1 MNTSEAVAKTYIS
14 AQSLLEDS
22 FRLGYQIL
30 ASGFR
35 PAMIAGVWRGG
46 TPIGIAVQE
55 ILDYHGNKA
64 DHIAVRTSSYHGME
78 QQKVVK
84 VHGLEYLIENLDAED
99 SLLLV
104 DDVFDSGRSLHAIID
119 ELQRRCRRNL
129 PEVIRIATVYYKP
142 QRNTTDLA
150 PDYFLH
156 VTDDWLVFPH
166 EIHGLRDDE
175 IRQRK
180 GLDLAALKATAGR
193 PDVRAV
199 PDA

>member
-1 MNTSEAVAKTYIS
+1 MNTNNTVDKTYIS

-30 ASGFR
+30 ASGFT

-55 ILDYHGNKA
+55 ILDYHGVKA
-64 DHIAVRTSSYHGME
+64 DHIAIRTSSYHGME
-78 QQKVVK
+78 QQKIVR
-84 VHGLEYLIENLDAED
+84 VHGLEYLIENLNAED

-104 DDVFDSGRSLHAIID
+104 DDVFDSGRSLKAIIA

-150 PDYFLH
+150 PDYFLR

-166 EIHGLRDDE
+166 EIHGLRPAE
-175 IRQRK
+175 ILERK
-180 GLDLAALKATAGR
+180 GLNLAALEASAGR
-193 PDVRAV
+193 PTVR
-199 PDA
+199 